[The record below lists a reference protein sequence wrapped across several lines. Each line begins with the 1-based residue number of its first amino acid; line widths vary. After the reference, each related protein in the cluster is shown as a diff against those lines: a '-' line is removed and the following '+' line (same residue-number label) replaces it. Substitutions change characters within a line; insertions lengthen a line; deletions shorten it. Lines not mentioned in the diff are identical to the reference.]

1 MTFYSL
7 PFTPERTQ
15 ATESR
20 LEAIYEAARCGL
32 KGDSLAM
39 AAGLT
44 PRQFRVLADADPL
57 VEMAEIKGRADGE
70 YTAAKTMYEA
80 ARDGDSKAALEILK
94 HQHGWVAKQQI
105 DVNVDGQISVIAA
118 LEKAQQRV
126 IDGLYTDVTPALE
139 NRTSDAAAD
148 IPRAGRS
155 RIDGAAVVAVDQG

>member
-94 HQHGWVAKQQI
+94 HQHGWKAAQSVEI
-105 DVNVDGQISVIAA
+105 TVEGQISVIAA
-118 LEKAQQRV
+118 LEKAQSRV
-126 IDGLYTDVTPALE
+126 IEGLYTEAPQLE
-139 NRTSDAAAD
+139 NRTDNAAAD
-148 IPRAGRS
+148 IQRAGRS
-155 RIDGAAVVAVDQG
+155 RIDGAAMVAVDKG

>member
-15 ATESR
+15 ATEAR
-20 LEAIYEAARCGL
+20 LEAIYKAAKYGL

-70 YTAAKTMYEA
+70 YTAAKTLHEA
-80 ARDGDSKAALEILK
+80 ALTGDSKAALEILK
-94 HQHGWVAKQQI
+94 HQHGWKAAQSVEI
-105 DVNVDGQISVIAA
+105 TIEGQISVIAA

-126 IDGLYTDVTPALE
+126 IEGTYVEAPQLE

-148 IPRAGRS
+148 IQRAGRS
-155 RIDGAAVVAVDQG
+155 RVDGAAMVAVDKG